1 MCTNVGIDLSLW
13 QKVDSSQVEEL
24 MVPRKKYQGK
34 YEQQIREDYKNSY
47 EVAKE
52 NNIFE
57 LGEM

>member
-1 MCTNVGIDLSLW
+1 MCTNVGIELCLW
-13 QKVDSSQVEEL
+13 QKVESSQVEDL
-24 MVPRKKYQGK
+24 MVSRKKYQGK

-52 NNIFE
+52 NNILE